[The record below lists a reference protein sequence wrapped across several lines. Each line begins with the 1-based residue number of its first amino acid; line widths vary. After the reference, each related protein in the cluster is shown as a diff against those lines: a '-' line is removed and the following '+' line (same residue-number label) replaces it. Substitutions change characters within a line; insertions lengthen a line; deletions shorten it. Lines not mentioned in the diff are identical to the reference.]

1 MSTPDNKDALRP
13 IDPITRKPIGPFS
26 QPGYYP
32 GFNTLA
38 QQNFWDDATRTVVI
52 ARVNDVPPIR
62 FFTSDQHVILEAI
75 CARILPQDDRHE
87 AHRIPIVPRIDA
99 RLHEG
104 RHDGY
109 RFEGMP
115 PDGEA
120 FQLGIQAIDEMAHRL
135 YNRGFAEIPIS
146 DQERLL
152 ESLHDGKPAVAN
164 PIWDRM
170 PVGRFWSLLTQDCA
184 EAYYA
189 HPFAWDEIGFGGP
202 AYPRGYMRLE
212 NGEPEPWEVR
222 ERRYSWE
229 PPIATRSGN
238 ARPQEGDDHYGSPGQ
253 GGTH

>member
-1 MSTPDNKDALRP
+1 MTTPRNEETLRP
-13 IDPITRKPIGPFS
+13 VDPTTRKPIGPLA
-26 QPGYYP
+26 QPGYYQ

-38 QQNFWDDATRTVVI
+38 QQNFWDEATRAVVV
-52 ARVNDVPPIR
+52 ARVREVPPIR
-62 FFTSDQHVILEAI
+62 FFSSEQHAVLEAI
-75 CARILPQDDRHE
+75 CSRIIPQEDRDD
-87 AHRIPIVPRIDA
+87 AHRIPIAPRIDA

-120 FQLGIQAIDEMAHRL
+120 FVLGIRAIDEMAHQL
-135 YNRGFAEIPIS
+135 FGRGFLDITIAE
-146 DQERLL
+146 QERLL

-164 PIWDRM
+164 AIWDRM

-189 HPFAWDEIGFGGP
+189 HPFVWDEIGFGGP

-212 NGEPEPWEVR
+212 HGEPEPWEVR
-222 ERRYSWE
+222 ERRYAWE
-229 PPIATRSGN
+229 PPTDTRSGD
-238 ARPQEGDDHYGSPGQ
+238 ARPRPDNEDYASPGQ